1 LNSEAPHFSGAAAFN
16 VERPALGTNLISAFG
31 NPTDRATAIALDN
44 ADSLAKYK
52 SQFHI
57 NDPELCYLDG
67 NSLGRLPKATI
78 QAVNDFLTGEWGN
91 ELVDGWAHWI
101 DEAQAAG
108 NLLGRATL
116 GAAEGQTL
124 VQDTTSVNF
133 YQLCVA
139 AIKARP
145 GRKTVIIDA
154 SNFPTDRYILAGI
167 AESMGLNLVTL
178 NNDGSGGPG
187 AVEINSDCE
196 MITASELE
204 KHLSD
209 DVALVTLQVI
219 HYRSGSR
226 PDVKGITDLVRSY
239 GGLVVWDASH
249 AGGAIEL
256 KFDEWGVDLAVGCT
270 YKYGN
275 SGPGA
280 PAWLYV
286 SKRIQTQLNAPI
298 QGWFANDKQFEMG
311 PFFEPADHIRR
322 FQIASPSIIGA
333 RMVQASY
340 RMIEE
345 AGMPAIAR
353 KAAMGTELLI
363 ALFDAWLAPLGFT
376 LMTPREPEQR
386 GGHITVGH
394 PDAKKIA
401 SAMRSMTNTIPDY
414 RTPDSI
420 RLAMAPLPTSFVEIW
435 DGIDRMRDLVESKR
449 YLEIE
454 DNGSRVT

>member
-1 LNSEAPHFSGAAAFN
+1 MKPLAEYGEATNRST
-16 VERPALGTNLISAFG
+16 AL
-31 NPTDRATAIALDN
+31 ALDA
-44 ADSLAKYK
+44 ADPLAKYK
-52 SQFHI
+52 QAFQIS
-57 NDPELCYLDG
+57 DPDLCYLDG
-67 NSLGRLPKATI
+67 NSLGRMPLASVK
-78 QAVNDFLTGEWGN
+78 AVNDFLTQEWGT

-133 YQLCVA
+133 YQLCLA

-167 AESMGLNLVTL
+167 ANDLGLNLITL
-178 NNDGSGGPG
+178 NNDGMGGPG
-187 AVEINSDCE
+187 QVDVQADCE
-196 MITASELE
+196 LITAEILE
-204 KHLSD
+204 PFMND

-226 PDVKGITDLVRSY
+226 PDVKAITDLVRKH

-249 AGGAIEL
+249 AGGAIDL
-256 KFDEWGVDLAVGCT
+256 QFDKWGVDLAVGCT

-275 SGPGA
+275 SGPGS

-286 SKRIQTQLNAPI
+286 AKEIQPQVLPTI

-311 PFFEPADHIRR
+311 PFFEPATDIRR
-322 FQIASPSIIGA
+322 FQIASPSIIGIRA
-333 RMVQASY
+333 MQASY
-340 RMIEE
+340 EMIEE
-345 AGMPAIAR
+345 AGMQAISE
-353 KAAMGTELLI
+353 KAALGTDLI
-363 ALFDAWLAPLGFT
+363 LALYDAWLAPLNFT
-376 LMTPREPEQR
+376 LLTPRDQNKR

-401 SAMRSMTNTIPDY
+401 AAMRSMTNTIPDY

-420 RLAMAPLPTSFVEIW
+420 RLAIAPLPTSYTEIF
-435 DGIDRMRDLVESKR
+435 DGLQRMRDLVASKK
-449 YLEIE
+449 YLEIQ
-454 DNGSRVT
+454 DSGSRVT

>member
-1 LNSEAPHFSGAAAFN
+1 MALPT
-16 VERPALGTNLISAFG
+16 ERSYAE
-31 NPTDRATAIALDN
+31 ALD
-44 ADSLAKYK
+44 AGDPLAKYK
-52 SQFHI
+52 SQFQI
-57 NDPELCYLDG
+57 SDPELCYLDG
-67 NSLGRLPKATI
+67 NSLGRLPLAAI
-78 QAVNDFLTGEWGN
+78 SGVNDFLTNEWGR

-101 DEAQAAG
+101 DESQAAG
-108 NLLGRATL
+108 NLLGRSVL

-133 YQLCVA
+133 YQMCLA

-154 SNFPTDRYILAGI
+154 ANFPTDRYILAGI
-167 AESMGLNLVTL
+167 AKDFGLNLVTL

-187 AVEINSDCE
+187 SVEIESDCE
-196 MITASELE
+196 LISPEALAP
-204 KHLSD
+204 HLND
-209 DVALVTLQVI
+209 DVALVTLQAI

-226 PDVKGITDLVRSY
+226 PDIKGITDLVRSH

-249 AGGAIEL
+249 AAGAIDL
-256 KFDEWGVDLAVGCT
+256 RFDEWGVDLAIGCT

-275 SGPGA
+275 SGPGS

-286 SKRIQTQLNAPI
+286 AKRMQAEVMPTI

-311 PFFEPADHIRR
+311 PFFEVAEGIRR
-322 FQIASPSIIGA
+322 FQIASPSIIGI
-333 RMVQASY
+333 RVMQAAY
-340 RMIEE
+340 AMIEE
-345 AGMPAIAR
+345 AGMAAISA
-353 KAAMGTELLI
+353 KAAAGSQLI
-363 ALFDAWLAPLGFT
+363 LELFDAWLAPLGFT
-376 LMTPREPEQR
+376 LLTPREANRR

-401 SAMRSMTNTIPDY
+401 AGMRKFANVVPDY

-420 RLAMAPLPTSFVEIW
+420 RLAMAPLPTSYVEIW
-435 DGIDRMRDLVESKR
+435 DGMARMRDLVASKK
-449 YLEIE
+449 YLEVE